1 VNSKVKELLANLRY
15 QKNPS
20 ETVIDGFKKAY
31 PNIPLDYL
39 ETMRI
44 FNGGEGWINA
54 SYIRFYPLEDL
65 SHVNHIY
72 HVQEFLPKMLIFA
85 STGGG
90 EAYAF
95 NFDKPQLMI
104 TKIPF
109 IPLDIQYGETISTD
123 FESFILQLASE
134 ETENKVIYEINEES
148 FQKEVHEKHPVVFG
162 GDPVDPNNKIL
173 VPTDAH
179 AEISYFWNGVFQRT
193 KKEKNGG

>member
-1 VNSKVKELLANLRY
+1 MNSKVKELLGNLRY

-20 ETVIDGFKKAY
+20 ETVVDGLKKAY
-31 PNIPLDYL
+31 LNIPLDYL

-95 NFDKPQLMI
+95 DFDKPQLMI

-109 IPLDIQYGETISTD
+109 IPLDIEYGETISTD

-134 ETENKVIYEINEES
+134 ETENKVIYEINEEA

-162 GDPVDPNNKIL
+162 GDPVDPNNKTL

-193 KKEKNGG
+193 KKEKSGG